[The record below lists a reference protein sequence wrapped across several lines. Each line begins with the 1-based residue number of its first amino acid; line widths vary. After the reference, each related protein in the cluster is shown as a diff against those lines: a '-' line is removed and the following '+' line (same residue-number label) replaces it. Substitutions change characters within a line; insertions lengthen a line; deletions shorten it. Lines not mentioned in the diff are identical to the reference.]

1 MRFIVLPV
9 LVLLFLS
16 PLVGQEPAFD
26 LSDRD
31 CRREVLISV
40 IDGAHVYASCA
51 SARSEWI
58 MRVSV
63 SNRAAAEAGPLRELS
78 IGFCG
83 PSVIS
88 ASALAGW
95 ATKIDGDDRHSIT
108 WSLPD
113 DLVGTLGIPSGAR
126 ARGFVV
132 FLKTGWKRSRSD
144 SARWGESKVVAQTTT
159 HDCN

>member
-1 MRFIVLPV
+1 MRLITVSV
-9 LVLLFLS
+9 LVVLFLS
-16 PLVGQEPAFD
+16 PLVGQPAFD

-31 CRREVLISV
+31 CRGEVLISV

-51 SARSEWI
+51 SARSERI

-63 SNRAAAEAGPLRELS
+63 SNQAAAEAGPLRDFS

-83 PSVIS
+83 PSVIA
-88 ASALAGW
+88 ASAPANW
-95 ATKIDGDDRHSIT
+95 TTTIDSDDRHSIT

-126 ARGFVV
+126 TGGFVV
-132 FLKTGWKRSRSD
+132 FLKPGWKRSRSD
-144 SARWGESKVVAQTTT
+144 SARWGESKIVAQATT

>member
-1 MRFIVLPV
+1 MRSITLPV

-16 PLVGQEPAFD
+16 ALFGQEPVFD

-40 IDGAHVYASCA
+40 IEGARVYASCA
-51 SARSEWI
+51 SAGSERI

-63 SNRAAAEAGPLRELS
+63 SNQAAAEAGPLRDFS

-83 PSVIS
+83 SSVIS
-88 ASALAGW
+88 ASAQAGW
-95 ATKIDGDDRHSIT
+95 TTKVDGDERHSIT
-108 WSLPD
+108 WSLRD
-113 DLVGTLGIPSGAR
+113 DLVDTLGIPSGATVG
-126 ARGFVV
+126 GFVV
-132 FLKTGWKRSRSD
+132 RLKPGWKRSRSD
-144 SARWGESKVVAQTTT
+144 SAWWGESKIVAQATT